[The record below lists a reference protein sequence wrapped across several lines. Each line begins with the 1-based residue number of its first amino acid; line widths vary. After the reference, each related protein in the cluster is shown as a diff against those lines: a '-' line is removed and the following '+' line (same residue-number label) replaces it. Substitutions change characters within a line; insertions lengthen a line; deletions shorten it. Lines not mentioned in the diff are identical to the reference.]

1 VNGNIR
7 LRLQEQP
14 KRNKKE
20 RRSKLA
26 GGGEEEAEG
35 RVKRG
40 RISAQGSDDRKFAH
54 RDRERVTAAAA
65 AAAAVIQ
72 KESPVRDEM
81 SLLLVSARWQRI
93 DDHLRLN
100 QDDDAAIAR

>member
-54 RDRERVTAAAA
+54 RDRDRVT